1 MSLEGLQELIFYHL
15 EKMGIE
21 GTKVIAT
28 KPDSTGTT
36 PLLALFT
43 HQYQLAEP
51 DILIEGLNKIQL
63 LRHAAFGTLEE
74 YKQFAHLYD
83 YELHELKLFAR
94 EFILETVAM
103 FPFACIDDEWIRSID
118 YLFDSIEEIRVSRL
132 FNDRIDPP
140 TENENDEISFAHTS
154 VKARHPL
161 HSALEISFD
170 QVFHQWGYLDA
181 NTAKELIH
189 RQNIVVSH
197 LIDVCPES
205 TIQKYRSQQTDV
217 EELTSKNTSLLCQA
231 IKRGL
236 WWDGQGREG
245 REKNQRQIDGP
256 IKKLSVIARDHLFSI
271 DPETGLYPFMNA
283 SVVAYGRNESVFNND
298 QFSKEIS
305 IFQLS
310 TVYALLKE
318 APETLRH

>member
-74 YKQFAHLYD
+74 YKQFAHLCD
-83 YELHELKLFAR
+83 YEPHELKLFAR
-94 EFILETVAM
+94 EYILETVAM

-118 YLFDSIEEIRVSRL
+118 YLYESIEELRVSRL
-132 FNDRIDPP
+132 FNNRIDPSS
-140 TENENDEISFAHTS
+140 TKSENSEISSLHAS

-170 QVFHQWGYLDA
+170 QVFHRWGYLDT

-205 TIQKYRSQQTDV
+205 AIHKYRSRQTEI
-217 EELTSKNTSLLCQA
+217 EESTSKNTSLLCHA
-231 IKRGL
+231 IKCGY
-236 WWDGQGREG
+236 GGMAKG
-245 REKNQRQIDGP
+245 EKGVKRTGN
-256 IKKLSVIARDHLFSI
+256 KL
-271 DPETGLYPFMNA
+271 M
-283 SVVAYGRNESVFNND
+283 
-298 QFSKEIS
+298 
-305 IFQLS
+305 
-310 TVYALLKE
+310 ALL
-318 APETLRH
+318 RNYQ